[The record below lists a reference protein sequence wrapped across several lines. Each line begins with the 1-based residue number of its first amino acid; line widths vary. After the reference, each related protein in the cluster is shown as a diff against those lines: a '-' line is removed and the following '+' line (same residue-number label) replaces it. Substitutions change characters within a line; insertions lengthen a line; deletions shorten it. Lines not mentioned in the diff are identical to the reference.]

1 MDDITPQFELFSDY
15 LNGYRSQGKSVFAS
29 SSFQTHSLPMLHMIS
44 RIDRNIPIYFL
55 DTGYHF
61 PETLEFRDEI
71 AKNFG
76 LTVLNVSSPIEK
88 VKQRDENGQLLFSS
102 DPDHC
107 CYLNKTLPMEPV
119 LHDFDVWISGVRKDQ
134 SSVRA
139 QFSYEQPGKHNTL
152 RLHPMLEWNSKMI
165 WAYRKEFDLP
175 VHPLEERGYLSIGCL
190 PCTRKF
196 DLSGDTNRKGRWSG
210 MKKTECGLHTD
221 LANQ

>member
-1 MDDITPQFELFSDY
+1 MNEITPQFEQFAAHLQRYHDE
-15 LNGYRSQGKSVFAS
+15 GKTVFAS

-44 RIDRNIPIYFL
+44 RIQPDIPIYFL

-61 PETLEFRDEI
+61 PETLAFRDEI
-71 AKNFG
+71 STAFG
-76 LTVLNVSSPIEK
+76 LNIVNISSPIDK
-88 VKQRDENGQLLFSS
+88 VKQRDEHSQLLFSS

-107 CYLNKTLPMEPV
+107 CFLNKTLPMEPV
-119 LHDFDVWISGVRKDQ
+119 LHDYDVWISGVRKDQ
-134 SSVRA
+134 SSIRA
-139 QFSYEQPGKHNTL
+139 EFSYEQPGKHNTT

-175 VHPLEERGYLSIGCL
+175 VHPLEERGFLSIGCL

-196 DLSGDTNRKGRWSG
+196 DMTGDTDRQGRWAG

-221 LANQ
+221 LANK